1 MVTLMITK
9 TISNTANKSVAISD
23 LNISL
28 PEITIFI
35 STFKESPRLLSVAPL
50 WSEAQ
55 ELRWSAGISLSS
67 CAEGL
72 DGR

>member
-28 PEITIFI
+28 PEIRIFI
-35 STFKESPRLLSVAPL
+35 STFKESPQTPL
-50 WSEAQ
+50 RGPAME
-55 ELRWSAGISLSS
+55 
-67 CAEGL
+67 
-72 DGR
+72 